1 MPLRSIPPDQTTFSR
16 AEVETLIT
24 AERASQ
30 QSHDIKNQQQA
41 HASND
46 FLAAKLT
53 AALAPHLAK
62 PEPKTDVPVWLKIVG
77 ALGGAVLTGC
87 GILAIV
93 WNVAIGP
100 VTARLDLL
108 EKADVAQGTAIAAQ
122 GTRLNAAEAKGAQLE
137 ASMATAGRIRDQQ
150 QQGMQDQIRSLAN
163 ADQAGTERIGA
174 LANTIAGILPR
185 LEEILRRQERLE
197 NRLSAPGPR
206 QQNDE
211 PSVAWVPD
219 RNI

>member
-1 MPLRSIPPDQTTFSR
+1 MPLRSIPPTQDTFSR
-16 AEVETLIT
+16 AEVEALIT

-30 QSHDIKNQQQA
+30 QSHDTKNHQQA
-41 HASND
+41 LSSSD
-46 FLAAKLT
+46 MLAAKIT
-53 AALAPHLAK
+53 AALAPHMSKSETKA
-62 PEPKTDVPVWLKIVG
+62 DVPVGLKIVG

-87 GILAIV
+87 GVLAII
-93 WNVAIGP
+93 WNIAIGP
-100 VTARLDLL
+100 VNTRLDAL
-108 EKADVAQGTAIAAQ
+108 EKGDVAQGTAIAAQ
-122 GTRLNAAEAKGAQLE
+122 GTRLNAAEAKSAQLE

-150 QQGMQDQIRSLAN
+150 QQGMQDQIRALAN
-163 ADQAGTERIGA
+163 ADQSGAERMAA

-197 NRLSAPGPR
+197 SRLSAPGTR

-219 RNI
+219 RDA